1 MFFLARTWIIFLQIS
16 HSIIFYLTGACSK
29 DDVSALQG
37 LFLGEKNFFRNQ
49 YQHGSWKIIRF
60 FTSSIALMLLNFYL
74 TFSETGSILIC

>member
-37 LFLGEKNFFRNQ
+37 LFLGEKNFFEINISMA
-49 YQHGSWKIIRF
+49 HGKLYAF
-60 FTSSIALMLLNFYL
+60 LQAALL
-74 TFSETGSILIC
+74 